1 MSTKASDWYLYAD
14 TDLHDP
20 ENAVQFFKY
29 WQAIR
34 AEQIEHYIN
43 HKEFIPQF
51 VLVERLVEEFPSYS
65 REELDHAF
73 FTGYEIV
80 YADQI
85 ANEHEI
91 DEELQNSPEVRE
103 LSESLFKFIKF
114 RLEQDFNEKEILKAL
129 EEDL

>member
-1 MSTKASDWYLYAD
+1 MNTKASDWYLYAD
-14 TDLHDP
+14 TDLYDL
-20 ENAVQFFKY
+20 ENTVQFFKY

-34 AEQIEHYIN
+34 AEHIQHYIT

-65 REELDHAF
+65 REELDHVF

>member
-51 VLVERLVEEFPSYS
+51 VLVERLVELNVDWLVGWLVGPQ
-65 REELDHAF
+65 RA
-73 FTGYEIV
+73 
-80 YADQI
+80 
-85 ANEHEI
+85 
-91 DEELQNSPEVRE
+91 
-103 LSESLFKFIKF
+103 
-114 RLEQDFNEKEILKAL
+114 
-129 EEDL
+129 

>member
-14 TDLHDP
+14 TDLHDL

-34 AEQIEHYIN
+34 AEQIQHYIT

>member
-34 AEQIEHYIN
+34 AEQIQHYIT

-114 RLEQDFNEKEILKAL
+114 RLEQDFNEKEILRAL

>member
-114 RLEQDFNEKEILKAL
+114 RLEQDFNEKEILRAL

>member
-1 MSTKASDWYLYAD
+1 MSTKASDWYLYTD

>member
-65 REELDHAF
+65 REELDHVF